1 MDMQWTEHQTVIRL
15 FCLDEITALHSDTLS
30 LDGWPREAELTV
42 HGELLPKV
50 LENHRL
56 NSMLWL
62 EEDQA
67 RRNNVS
73 DSSIAANKRAIDR
86 YNQGRNDAIEAID
99 EVILSI
105 MEREGQPVSPEAW
118 VNSET
123 AGSLIDRLSIGSLK
137 IHHMRIQ
144 CQRTDASAD
153 HVQRCTEKLAHLK
166 AQHAHLSSCL
176 RSLLAGM
183 LEGSCTYRAH
193 RQFKMYNDPSLNPYL
208 YRASSH

>member
-1 MDMQWTEHQTVIRL
+1 MDMQWTEHQTAIRL
-15 FCLDEITALHSDTLS
+15 FQLDEIAALHRDTLARP
-30 LDGWPREAELTV
+30 DWPRESEIAV
-42 HGELLPKV
+42 DGELLPKV

-56 NSMLWL
+56 NSLLWA

-105 MEREGQPVSPEAW
+105 MEREGQPISPGAW

-137 IHHMRIQ
+137 IHHMRLQ
-144 CQRTDASAD
+144 CERLDAGAD
-153 HVQRCTEKLAHLK
+153 HIQRCTEKLARLK
-166 AQHAHLSSCL
+166 AQHSHLASCL
-176 RSLLAGM
+176 QALLTGM

-208 YRASSH
+208 YRASSQ